1 MKKITGLLAI
11 LMVAII
17 TITACGG
24 KKSDTKK
31 PSSTS
36 KSKVSKTV
44 SKSSQSSASL
54 TSSDETSAPA
64 SESSSAPAELHGETE
79 ESKWSQQSS
88 EAAKVMTV
96 AEARQILRDLNIND
110 GNFSNADINKYILE
124 AQAAGQE
131 FGAYMVAQGFG
142 ALN

>member
-11 LMVAII
+11 LLVAII

-31 PSSTS
+31 TSNTS
-36 KSKVSKTV
+36 KSKVSKTI
-44 SKSSQSSASL
+44 SKTSQSSKTTSNE
-54 TSSDETSAPA
+54 TSSSVAESTSIP
-64 SESSSAPAELHGETE
+64 EDLHGEAE

-96 AEARQILRDLNIND
+96 AEARQTLRDVNIND

>member
-11 LMVAII
+11 LLVVII

-24 KKSDTKK
+24 KKSESKK
-31 PSSTS
+31 TSSSS

-44 SKSSQSSASL
+44 SKTSQSSETTGSEI
-54 TSSDETSAPA
+54 TSSA
-64 SESSSAPAELHGETE
+64 SESTSTPEHLHGEAE
-79 ESKWSQQSS
+79 ESQWSQQSS

-96 AEARQILRDLNIND
+96 AEARQTLRELNIND

>member
-1 MKKITGLLAI
+1 MKKIIGLLAI
-11 LMVAII
+11 LLLAIL

-24 KKSDTKK
+24 KKTDTKK
-31 PSSTS
+31 TSSTS

-44 SKSSQSSASL
+44 SKTSQSSSATTNSDISAS
-54 TSSDETSAPA
+54 T
-64 SESSSAPAELHGETE
+64 SESVQEHLHGEAE
-79 ESKWSQQSS
+79 ESQWSQQSS

-96 AEARQILRDLNIND
+96 AEARQTLRELNIND

>member
-11 LMVAII
+11 LLVAIM

-31 PSSTS
+31 SSATS
-36 KSKVSKTV
+36 KSKVSQTV
-44 SKSSQSSASL
+44 SKSSQSS
-54 TSSDETSAPA
+54 TSSQVLESSSSSVVASA
-64 SESSSAPAELHGETE
+64 SESEHVHGEAE
-79 ESKWSQQSS
+79 ESQWSQQSS

-96 AEARQILRDLNIND
+96 SEARQTLRELNIND

-131 FGAYMVAQGFG
+131 FGAYMVAQGFE
-142 ALN
+142 ALK

>member
-11 LMVAII
+11 LLVGII

-24 KKSDTKK
+24 KKSEPKK
-31 PSSTS
+31 TSSDA

-44 SKSSQSSASL
+44 SKKSQSSE
-54 TSSDETSAPA
+54 TISSEPSMSI
-64 SESSSAPAELHGETE
+64 SESTSTSEELHGESE

-96 AEARQILRDLNIND
+96 AEARQTLRDLNIND
-110 GNFSNADINKYILE
+110 SNFSNADINKYILE

-131 FGAYMVAQGFG
+131 FGPYMVAQGFG

>member
-1 MKKITGLLAI
+1 MKKIIGLLAI
-11 LMVAII
+11 LLLAIL

-24 KKSDTKK
+24 NKTDTKK
-31 PSSTS
+31 TSSTS

-44 SKSSQSSASL
+44 SKSSQSSSATTNSDISAS
-54 TSSDETSAPA
+54 T
-64 SESSSAPAELHGETE
+64 SESVQEHLHGEAE
-79 ESKWSQQSS
+79 ESQWSQQSS

-96 AEARQILRDLNIND
+96 AEARQTLRELNIND